1 MYLVAKRRELAGM
14 VVIITGASAGI
25 GKVLAEQLALRGCKL
40 ALAARRVDRLHAL
53 IQSIG
58 GDHLAIE
65 ADVSNHEACE
75 RIIAQTVDKFG
86 RIDTLVC
93 NAGYGVAKSVID
105 TTPEEMQKLFAANV
119 FGTTD
124 CIRAA
129 VPIMAKQPQRDGY
142 RGQIMIVSS
151 AAARRG
157 LPFFGPYAATK
168 AAQLSLS
175 EALRVELEPQKIAV
189 TSVHPIGTNTDFF
202 DTAQQLGTMQMGPP
216 GSGEVRQTA
225 STVARKMIKG
235 IEKPTAEVWPFRP
248 SRWLLSFS
256 TLTPRM
262 TDRVMGK
269 YRGEM
274 QERGV

>member
-1 MYLVAKRRELAGM
+1 M

-25 GKVLAEQLALRGCKL
+25 GKALAEQLALRGCKL
-40 ALAARRVDRLHAL
+40 ALAARRMDRLQSL

-65 ADVSNHEACE
+65 ADVSSHEACE
-75 RIIAQTVDKFG
+75 RIIAQTVEKFG

-93 NAGYGVAKSVID
+93 NAGYGAVKSVVD
-105 TTPEEMQKLFAANV
+105 TTPDEMQKIFAANV

-129 VPIMAKQPQRDGY
+129 VPIMVNQSERDGS
-142 RGQIMIVSS
+142 RGQIVIVSS

-175 EALRVELEPQKIAV
+175 EALRVELSPQKIAV
-189 TSVHPIGTNTDFF
+189 TSIHPIGTNTDFF
-202 DTAQQLGTMQMGPP
+202 DTAQQLGTMNMPPP
-216 GSGEVRQTA
+216 GTGEVRQTA

-235 IEKPTAEVWPFRP
+235 IEKPTTEVWPFRP
-248 SRWLLSFS
+248 SRWMLSFA
-256 TLTPRM
+256 TLTPGM

-269 YRGEM
+269 YRGGMKARDE
-274 QERGV
+274 